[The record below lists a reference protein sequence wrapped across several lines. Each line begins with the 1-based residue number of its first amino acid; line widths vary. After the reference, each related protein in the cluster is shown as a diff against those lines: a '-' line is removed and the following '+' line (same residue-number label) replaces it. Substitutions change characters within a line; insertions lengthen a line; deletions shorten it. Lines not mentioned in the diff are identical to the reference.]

1 MRDFTPMIRGM
12 FRAVVLYVIV
22 SCISIVAP
30 CASAASQ
37 PYLLLAPMVGHTG
50 DADARIWA
58 KASGPARLSILIG
71 SKEDLS
77 DGRMIKGAKL
87 EESSAFMT
95 NVWIGGLNPSSRY
108 YYCVL
113 LDGKRALMRPY

>member
-1 MRDFTPMIRGM
+1 MIRGM

-77 DGRMIKGAKL
+77 DGRMIKGA
-87 EESSAFMT
+87 
-95 NVWIGGLNPSSRY
+95 
-108 YYCVL
+108 
-113 LDGKRALMRPY
+113 LDAQKFADAVTLARANLKAP